1 MPPDMSAVSGDLM
14 RAETIAIGSD
24 IWTDDEEG
32 EVWTIAE
39 VVHQENTM
47 LTVRYKS
54 TGEEHKIDLVK
65 RSIMRHSLE
74 LLKPAQ
80 QKPSVSDHKLLLQL
94 QSAEFAGEP
103 PMVPFVTRN
112 YNLLPSVLCV

>member
-1 MPPDMSAVSGDLM
+1 MAPDADMSAVSGDLM
-14 RAETIAIGSD
+14 RAETIAVGSD

-54 TGEEHKIDLVK
+54 TGEEHNIDLV
-65 RSIMRHSLE
+65 RH
-74 LLKPAQ
+74 KC
-80 QKPSVSDHKLLLQL
+80 
-94 QSAEFAGEP
+94 G
-103 PMVPFVTRN
+103 
-112 YNLLPSVLCV
+112 